1 MSNLTK
7 NRQIKT
13 LIVDDERLAVA
24 GIKMLLEDYP
34 NIEILGSAA
43 GLDEAVNIIDNEMP
57 DLIFLDIQLQGE
69 TGFDLF
75 TWIHKLS
82 CIPGGQK
89 CRW

>member
-13 LIVDDERLAVA
+13 LIVDDERLAVE

-43 GLDEAVNIIDNEMP
+43 CLDEAVKIIDNEMP
-57 DLIFLDIQLQGE
+57 DLVFLPYSLVR
-69 TGFDLF
+69 
-75 TWIHKLS
+75 WICSRL
-82 CIPGGQK
+82 
-89 CRW
+89 R